1 MSTQDEVRAEEA
13 TEAAAEAKADSAGK
27 APGDKPAPRKR
38 SKRLP
43 IVIGV
48 IVVVVA
54 CAGAGFWVWHEQP
67 SFCNAVCHT
76 PMDAVVT
83 AYDQEPNQQGVDKWG
98 NTVSNTSAMLAVSH
112 KVSKD
117 EGGAGANCL
126 SCHTPTIPQQ
136 LTEVT
141 EWAGGNMPLFSNSTY
156 GTVLGERNTKQLG
169 EWLNQSGDS
178 FCLNESCHNMT
189 RQDLVK
195 ATAKYGERNP
205 HMAMHNQQRDCSECH
220 KAHRASVNACSQCH
234 DDAPI
239 PSGWLTYDQAQEVAK
254 SE

>member
-1 MSTQDEVRAEEA
+1 MEDSNSPEKTVSEDPSNNEKKRF
-13 TEAAAEAKADSAGK
+13 AKLRSWGQK
-27 APGDKPAPRKR
+27 KVGRFKR
-38 SKRLP
+38 WQVTVSVCL
-43 IVIGV
+43 
-48 IVVVVA
+48 VVFVA
-54 CAGAGFWVWHEQP
+54 AGAGMMVWHEQP
-67 SFCNAVCHT
+67 SFCGAICHAS
-76 PMDAVVT
+76 MDGYLPTYEADPSGS
-83 AYDQEPNQQGVDKWG
+83 AVDKWG
-98 NTVSNTSAMLAVSH
+98 NEVSDASAMMASTH
-112 KVSKD
+112 RAY
-117 EGGAGANCL
+117 AGVTCL
-126 SCHTPTIPQQ
+126 DCHRPTIAEQA
-136 LTEVT
+136 TEGINFVT
-141 EWAGGNMPLFSNSTY
+141 GGYTAPLS
-156 GTVLGERNTKQLG
+156 ERNLTNLTAYEDYDDETQ
-169 EWLNQSGDS
+169 